1 MSCVL
6 FRASKSHIIDKKL
19 SDLKSDFTLTLGYP
33 NPALNNPAQVKFIE
47 NLLLQFASRFTF
59 SALPISLTLLKITF
73 FKNTS
78 QFFY

>member
-33 NPALNNPAQVKFIE
+33 NPALNNPAVVFTYHLEGGEVGCALWYIHMTP
-47 NLLLQFASRFTF
+47 LLIGS
-59 SALPISLTLLKITF
+59 
-73 FKNTS
+73 
-78 QFFY
+78 

>member
-33 NPALNNPAQVKFIE
+33 NPALNNPAVV
-47 NLLLQFASRFTF
+47 FTYH
-59 SALPISLTLLKITF
+59 LEGGEVGCVL
-73 FKNTS
+73 
-78 QFFY
+78 